1 MNNSKNSFDF
11 TKWNQL
17 ARQFLG
23 EDFFQDMMDGP
34 LKQGQGPYADV
45 YQGQNEVIVVIDLP
59 GMEDINSLDIRV
71 EGALMKIKGFI
82 TSPYQGYPTITTE
95 RQRGEFEKTINL
107 GNDVSNKYTSA
118 RYRKG
123 VLEIRLPKLEVRQQ
137 AKKIKINAQD

>member
-1 MNNSKNSFDF
+1 MLNKNSFDF
-11 TKWNQL
+11 AKWNQL

-45 YQGQNEVIVVIDLP
+45 YQGKNEVIVVIDLP

-71 EGALMKIKGFI
+71 EGSIMKIKGFM
-82 TSPYQGYPTITTE
+82 TSPYQGYPTIITE
-95 RQRGEFEKTINL
+95 RHKGEFEKTINL
-107 GNDVSNKYTSA
+107 GNNVSNKYTSA

-123 VLEIRLPKLEVRQQ
+123 VLEIRLPKLDVHSQS
-137 AKKIKINAQD
+137 KKIKIHTQD